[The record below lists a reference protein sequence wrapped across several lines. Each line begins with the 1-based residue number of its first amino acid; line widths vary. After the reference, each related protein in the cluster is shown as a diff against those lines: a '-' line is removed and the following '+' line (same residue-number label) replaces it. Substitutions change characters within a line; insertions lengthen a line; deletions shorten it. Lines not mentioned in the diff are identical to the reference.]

1 MSVREGVVIGGAALG
16 MVAGRGV
23 ASATCRDTRLR
34 CPARCAVL
42 RDMGG
47 DPVPWGGEQVRGQ
60 DRRDNQTG
68 EGIVVTL
75 WDSEE
80 AARTA
85 VERNGATMA
94 KLGPLTVTGQTPVP
108 PRAYEVLLHSEG

>member
-1 MSVREGVVIGGAALG
+1 MHIRVTPGTMQPGKMAEATAVIQELFDRYRQSGGFQGGYLG
-16 MVAGRGV
+16 G
-23 ASATCRDTRLR
+23 
-34 CPARCAVL
+34 
-42 RDMGG
+42 
-47 DPVPWGGEQVRGQ
+47 
-60 DRRDNQTG
+60 DNQTG

-75 WDSEE
+75 WDSAE

>member
-1 MSVREGVVIGGAALG
+1 MHIRVTPGTMQPGKMAEATAVVEELFALYRQAGGFQGGYL
-16 MVAGRGV
+16 
-23 ASATCRDTRLR
+23 
-34 CPARCAVL
+34 
-42 RDMGG
+42 GG
-47 DPVPWGGEQVRGQ
+47 D
-60 DRRDNQTG
+60 DRSG

-75 WDSEE
+75 WDSAE

-85 VERNGATMA
+85 VEKNSATMA